1 MRVLQ
6 RDADLAVHLEAAD
19 AGAVA
24 CARVDDDER
33 TLVRIGRGVTCR
45 HPELHER
52 VIRGPLE
59 LASIEDH
66 VVFEDEHRRLPGLL
80 VLDILVAAV
89 PQHIGREDR
98 ALPCIDPVFHRGLRV
113 GLPRR
118 RNGAGTFACLIRCGS
133 MGICGRGRAAGSA
146 CGRSRGTHERTK
158 GIEPLIQCGLG
169 VPRPR
174 ERAAAGRHG
183 GQRATRQRRAGARIG
198 CFARSL
204 PEVGPLLQRGS
215 KGRRVGERGVG
226 GGLCAFRRLCFLTWM
241 RVSSE
246 TRSRKE

>member
-1 MRVLQ
+1 MGCDAGEHHERPATLAVADDERLFFGVRVQLAHFLQKRDFCGRHCFDGLARQRLGKERHEITRMCVLQ

-80 VLDILVAAV
+80 VLDVIVAAV
-89 PQHIGREDR
+89 AQHIGREDR
-98 ALPCIDPVFHRGLRV
+98 ALPCIDPVFHRGHPCRTATTTQWSGNLR
-113 GLPRR
+113 LASADAAARRICSRR
-118 RNGAGTFACLIRCGS
+118 RP
-133 MGICGRGRAAGSA
+133 AGS
-146 CGRSRGTHERTK
+146 
-158 GIEPLIQCGLG
+158 
-169 VPRPR
+169 V
-174 ERAAAGRHG
+174 
-183 GQRATRQRRAGARIG
+183 
-198 CFARSL
+198 
-204 PEVGPLLQRGS
+204 
-215 KGRRVGERGVG
+215 
-226 GGLCAFRRLCFLTWM
+226 
-241 RVSSE
+241 
-246 TRSRKE
+246 